1 MDHTPIDQLLSDL
14 DGADPAEAPPIADVV
29 ASRLSDE
36 LDTDA
41 GAGPAA
47 SA

>member
-1 MDHTPIDQLLSDL
+1 MDHTPIDQLLFDL
-14 DGADPAEAPPIADVV
+14 DGADPADAPSIADVL

-41 GAGPAA
+41 GVGTA
-47 SA
+47 SSA